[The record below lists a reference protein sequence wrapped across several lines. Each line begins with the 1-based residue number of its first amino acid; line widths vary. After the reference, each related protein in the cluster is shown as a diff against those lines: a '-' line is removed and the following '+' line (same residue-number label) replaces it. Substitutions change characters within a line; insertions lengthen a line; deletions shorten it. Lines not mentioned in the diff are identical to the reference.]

1 MNSVFLDFATVS
13 HGGDLD
19 PAPLERALPGLV
31 LYALTPAAQV
41 EARIAGAAVVLTNKV
56 RMTRARIA
64 ANPQLRLI
72 GLTATGTDNVELDA
86 AREHGVAVVNIRD
99 YCTPS
104 VVQHV
109 FAMLLALTH
118 RLREYDRALKA
129 GAWEHAAAD
138 APPALPIRELA
149 GRTLGV
155 VGYGVLG
162 QGVARMAEAFRM
174 RVLIAARPGAAAG
187 PGRVELDALLPEVD
201 VLSLHCPLSEA
212 TRNLIG
218 ARELALMKRDAI
230 LVNTARGGLLD
241 AAALA
246 AALRSGRLG
255 GAAIDVLAEEP
266 PLHGSPLLAP
276 DLTSLIVTPHVAWA
290 AREARQRGLEA
301 LAANVSDALAGG
313 RRGRVA

>member
-1 MNSVFLDFATVS
+1 MKSVFLDFGTVS
-13 HGGDLD
+13 HDGDLD
-19 PAPLERALPGLV
+19 PAPLERALPGIV
-31 LYALTPAAQV
+31 LHALTPATEV

-56 RMTRARIA
+56 RMTRARIG
-64 ANPQLRLI
+64 ANPQLRVI
-72 GLTATGTDNVELDA
+72 GLTATGTDNVDLAA

-99 YCTPS
+99 YCTAS
-104 VVQHV
+104 VVEHV
-109 FAMLLALTH
+109 FAMLLALVH
-118 RLREYDRALKA
+118 RVREYDRALKA
-129 GAWEHAAAD
+129 GAWEHAAAE
-138 APPALPIRELA
+138 ALPALPIRELA
-149 GRTLGV
+149 GRTLGI
-155 VGYGVLG
+155 VGHGVLG

-174 RVLIAARPGAAAG
+174 RVLIAGRPGGAAG
-187 PGRVELDALLPEVD
+187 PGRVELAELLPEVD
-201 VLSLHCPLSEA
+201 VLSLHCPLTEA

-230 LVNTARGGLLD
+230 LINTARGGLVD

-246 AALRSGRLG
+246 AALRAGRLG

-290 AREARQRGLEA
+290 AREARQRALEE
-301 LAANVSDALAGG
+301 LAANVTDALAGG